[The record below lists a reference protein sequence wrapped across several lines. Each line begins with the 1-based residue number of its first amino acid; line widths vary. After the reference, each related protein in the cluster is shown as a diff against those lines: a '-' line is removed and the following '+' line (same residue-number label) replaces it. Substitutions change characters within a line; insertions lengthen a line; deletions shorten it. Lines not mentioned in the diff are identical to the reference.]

1 MSLTD
6 TRFQGV
12 LKRWASVR
20 HWAFAPVNSGGE
32 RLAYILFFALQVA
45 GRMPRI
51 LGEGRFWAEEG
62 QTFFVNAWNLPWS
75 EALIVSYGG
84 YLNFCANLAGVLAR
98 HFAPLSTAP
107 YVSTAFALL
116 IQCIPAVVI
125 VTSRAPWLRSR
136 IVCIA
141 ALLIIATPPCSAEV
155 WLTSIH
161 SQFHLALAA
170 GLILSLPTRGGVVGA
185 MYCLTLST
193 AALTGPASWA
203 LAPLFAIRAAIDR
216 SPARAT
222 QALFISAALLF
233 QLVFFFRPMPGREIG
248 IAPSLF
254 GAIVLVKHIVLP
266 FVSLHWIGDG
276 NPFASFS
283 ESLPLWP
290 LLAVVLIF
298 AVAIYA
304 ALLHFR
310 EAPIFLLLSGAA
322 IAASGYI
329 GAIGPKAE
337 LLQAVNG
344 GRYAFVPQVLL
355 GLALLSWGIIHQRPT
370 RLLAQ
375 IAVVWLIV
383 VGLSDYVPPR
393 KWIIQTGP
401 QWAVEVQKWHRD
413 PNYRLQIW
421 PAGWSMTLTPPNPD
435 IKSVR

>member
-1 MSLTD
+1 M
-6 TRFQGV
+6 
-12 LKRWASVR
+12 
-20 HWAFAPVNSGGE
+20 
-32 RLAYILFFALQVA
+32 
-45 GRMPRI
+45 
-51 LGEGRFWAEEG
+51 
-62 QTFFVNAWNLPWS
+62 
-75 EALIVSYGG
+75 
-84 YLNFCANLAGVLAR
+84 
-98 HFAPLSTAP
+98 
-107 YVSTAFALL
+107 
-116 IQCIPAVVI
+116 
-125 VTSRAPWLRSR
+125 
-136 IVCIA
+136 
-141 ALLIIATPPCSAEV
+141 
-155 WLTSIH
+155 
-161 SQFHLALAA
+161 
-170 GLILSLPTRGGVVGA
+170 
-185 MYCLTLST
+185 
-193 AALTGPASWA
+193 
-203 LAPLFAIRAAIDR
+203 
-216 SPARAT
+216 
-222 QALFISAALLF
+222 
-233 QLVFFFRPMPGREIG
+233 
-248 IAPSLF
+248 
-254 GAIVLVKHIVLP
+254 LVKHIVLP

-310 EAPIFLLLSGAA
+310 EAPIFVLLSGAA

-355 GLALLSWGIIHQRPT
+355 GLALLSWGIIHQRPA

-435 IKSVR
+435 IKSAR